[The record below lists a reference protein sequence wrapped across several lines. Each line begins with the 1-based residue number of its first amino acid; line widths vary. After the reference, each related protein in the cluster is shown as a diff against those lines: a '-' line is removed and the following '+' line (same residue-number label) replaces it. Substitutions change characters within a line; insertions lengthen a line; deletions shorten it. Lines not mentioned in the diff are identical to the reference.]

1 MKINL
6 YAFQGW
12 KQSIQGHAFST
23 LQERS
28 TRKMNLRKALCCLVL
43 SLGCAAIPATSF
55 AQASTDNP
63 SVTAQLNDAKAIVA
77 KIKKDAV
84 QMQSYAQTTGLS
96 WQTHSTALE
105 KIKGDVN
112 ELQQNMRGLQS
123 HRSTA
128 SPWQQE
134 AIDRIAGFA
143 NDLATNMNASI
154 ARLNKS
160 KSRPTAPPYP
170 EYLKANTRI
179 VTDLADEIDATID
192 YGQNKSKLDSLGQQ
206 IDSSAK

>member
-1 MKINL
+1 MN
-6 YAFQGW
+6 
-12 KQSIQGHAFST
+12 
-23 LQERS
+23 
-28 TRKMNLRKALCCLVL
+28 TRKVLCSLVL
-43 SLGCAAIPATSF
+43 GIVCVVIPSTSNSQATS
-55 AQASTDNP
+55 DNA
-63 SVTAQLNDAKAIVA
+63 SVTAQLNDAKTIVA

-84 QMQSYAQTTGLS
+84 QMESYAQNAGLS

-105 KIKGDVN
+105 KIKSDVN

-123 HRSTA
+123 HRTVA

-134 AIDRIAGFA
+134 AIDHIIGLA

-154 ARLNKS
+154 DRLNKS

-179 VTDLADEIDATID
+179 ASDLADEIAVTID
-192 YGQNKSKLDSLGQQ
+192 YGQIKAKLDSLGQQ
-206 IDSSAK
+206 LDSSAN

>member
-1 MKINL
+1 VVIPSTS
-6 YAFQGW
+6 YAQ
-12 KQSIQGHAFST
+12 
-23 LQERS
+23 
-28 TRKMNLRKALCCLVL
+28 
-43 SLGCAAIPATSF
+43 ATS
-55 AQASTDNP
+55 DNP
-63 SVTAQLNDAKAIVA
+63 SVTAQLNDAKTIVA

-84 QMQSYAQTTGLS
+84 QMESYAQNTGLS

-105 KIKGDVN
+105 KIKADVN
-112 ELQQNMRGLQS
+112 ALQENMRGLQS
-123 HRSTA
+123 HRTVA

-134 AIDRIAGFA
+134 AIDRITGLA

-179 VTDLADEIDATID
+179 ASDLADEIAATID
-192 YGQNKSKLDSLGQQ
+192 YGQNKALVDSLGQQ
-206 IDSSAK
+206 LDSSTK

>member
-1 MKINL
+1 MN
-6 YAFQGW
+6 A
-12 KQSIQGHAFST
+12 
-23 LQERS
+23 
-28 TRKMNLRKALCCLVL
+28 RKVLCSLVL
-43 SLGCAAIPATSF
+43 GIVCVVTPSTSH
-55 AQASTDNP
+55 AQSDNA
-63 SVTAQLNDAKAIVA
+63 SVTAQLNDAKTIVA

-84 QMQSYAQTTGLS
+84 QMESYAQNTGLS

-105 KIKGDVN
+105 KIKSDVN

-123 HRSTA
+123 HRTVA

-134 AIDRIAGFA
+134 AIDRITGLA

-154 ARLNKS
+154 DRLNKS

-179 VTDLADEIDATID
+179 ASDLADEVAATVD
-192 YGQNKSKLDSLGQQ
+192 YGQNKAKLDSLGQQ
-206 IDSSAK
+206 LDSSAK

>member
-1 MKINL
+1 MN
-6 YAFQGW
+6 
-12 KQSIQGHAFST
+12 
-23 LQERS
+23 
-28 TRKMNLRKALCCLVL
+28 TRAVLCSLVL
-43 SLGCAAIPATSF
+43 GIVCVVIPSTSYAQATS
-55 AQASTDNP
+55 DNP
-63 SVTAQLNDAKAIVA
+63 SVTAQLNDAKTIVA

-84 QMQSYAQTTGLS
+84 QMESYAQNTGLS

-105 KIKGDVN
+105 KIKADVN
-112 ELQQNMRGLQS
+112 ALQENMRGLQS
-123 HRSTA
+123 HRTVA

-134 AIDRIAGFA
+134 AIDRITGLA

-179 VTDLADEIDATID
+179 ASDLADEIAATID
-192 YGQNKSKLDSLGQQ
+192 YGQNKAKLDSLGQQ
-206 IDSSAK
+206 LDSSTN